1 MSATTP
7 AEISRRGF
15 IKSTAS
21 VAGGLVI
28 ACYLPGCSKPE
39 QAARN
44 AGPPKL
50 IKANAWLQIG
60 TDGSITMLCDK
71 SEMGQALTTSTG
83 CWAHKRPVRAPP
95 FGKGGTSCGWPAPRR
110 ALD

>member
-39 QAARN
+39 QP
-44 AGPPKL
+44 GMP
-50 IKANAWLQIG
+50 G
-60 TDGSITMLCDK
+60 
-71 SEMGQALTTSTG
+71 
-83 CWAHKRPVRAPP
+83 
-95 FGKGGTSCGWPAPRR
+95 RR
-110 ALD
+110 S